1 MNSPIRIAISG
12 AGGQIGYALVFRI
25 AAGGLF
31 GPDQP
36 VCLSLLDLPEV
47 EPRLRASQM
56 ELFDCG
62 FPLLQDVRIGSD
74 AAKAFEGADW
84 LILLGSHLD
93 PTHSTE
99 RLDLL
104 RRNAP
109 IYVEHGRAI
118 NSACPNARILVV
130 ANPCNTNCLIAKSHA
145 PSVAE
150 ENWFAMTRLD
160 RMRAISLVAQ
170 KAGVPVNRVTRIST
184 WGNHGESIFVD
195 MHNVMI
201 DDRPAMEVIDDP
213 AWPREV
219 LEPTLAR
226 RSLEFLRVR
235 QLTPAGSASQ
245 AIIGTIRSITTPTP
259 HGQWFGAAVCSDGS
273 YGVPR
278 GLIFGFPLRTEDGQ
292 HWSIVQGLYHDDYAL
307 ERIAA
312 NVVELEHEEAAVI
325 ELLGRAV

>member
-12 AGGQIGYALVFRI
+12 AGGQIGYALIFRI

-31 GPDQP
+31 GPNQP

-47 EPRLRASQM
+47 ESRLRASQM

-62 FPLLQDVRIGSD
+62 FPLLHEVRIGSD
-74 AAKAFEGADW
+74 AAAAFEGADW

-118 NSACPNARILVV
+118 NAACPNARILVV

-145 PSVAE
+145 PCVAE
-150 ENWFAMTRLD
+150 ENWFALTRLD
-160 RMRAISLVAQ
+160 RMRATSMIAQ
-170 KAGVPVNRVTRIST
+170 KVGVPVNKVARLTP
-184 WGNHGESIFVD
+184 WGNHGGSIFVD
-195 MHNVMI
+195 VHNALI
-201 DDRPAMEVIDDP
+201 DDRPAEDVIDDP
-213 AWPREV
+213 NWVRDV
-219 LEPTLAR
+219 LEPTLAK
-226 RSLEFLRVR
+226 RSVEFLRVR

-259 HGQWFGAAVCSDGS
+259 HGQWFGAAVSSDGS

-278 GLIFGFPLRTEDGQ
+278 GLIFGFPIHTDDGQ
-292 HWSIVQGLYHDDYAL
+292 HWSIVQGLYHKDYAL
-307 ERIAA
+307 ERIHA

-325 ELLGRAV
+325 ELLGRTV